1 MFCDDECKNN
11 VVDGNVEKEVTSA
24 ISLFGF
30 RFPTVF
36 TGFQVSGNLKKE
48 INVGKRY
55 NLSNL
60 QMVKWNSNTAD
71 RFPEKGTWVSKFLRF
86 RVFGVFFFFSFFF
99 RFFRS
104 RNR

>member
-71 RFPEKGTWVSKFLRF
+71 RFPEKGPGSPSFSFPSFWCL
-86 RVFGVFFFFSFFF
+86 FFFFGFSGPETA
-99 RFFRS
+99 
-104 RNR
+104 RN